1 MYARRVRA
9 SVVVWASL
17 ALVCAAC
24 QGAPIAPAPAA
35 SPHPS
40 ASPRAVTLPPIDRAA
55 VARLSLHDALPHY
68 RAWATRDDD
77 PVAARAGLRALSFVR
92 DPADEPLFAAALE
105 SRDARV
111 RAAAAK
117 GLVELGSGAL
127 DRAAPALQAGLA
139 KATVERRYFT
149 YALEAREA
157 LAAQAARS
165 PDTRIAELPKADKER
180 RQALLAELRDRH
192 GGEALVR
199 ALASV
204 EATPPERKKAQIRSI
219 FREIEDL
226 ADPAAVPALVTYLG
240 TSPPPYART
249 EAALRVAE
257 AGSLAS
263 LSSLVWRLEQ
273 DPLTLY
279 RADED
284 PELRRDDTERE
295 AVARALAD
303 LAAMH
308 PEARGQLSTAGS
320 KPMRAWLA
328 KHPSA
333 DGIRFLG
340 LTRDA
345 AARPMLRDWA
355 FPKAKLPSGRGP
367 IPAAYAQAEP
377 ALVALGY
384 MQDARDFDDLVKA
397 LDKRPP
403 GKDLSR
409 PDLLTSDDVALTLT
423 LTALGT
429 GAARGLS
436 AWGDPR
442 AASALGRA
450 CDEPKA
456 PQPARREACRAL
468 LWTSPEAEFERLTL
482 DLPARL
488 ASRDEREAG
497 KARVLLD
504 LLASRPLS
512 SARTFVDALREGTR
526 DGLAVATAIGFAGL
540 DTKAIEVLVA
550 RLAVPEVRVYAAL
563 ALLLGGTPETV
574 SRAYA
579 ALDEGELRT
588 YETLLGIVP
597 GHTLLDGDDE
607 RNLDALAR
615 FAENLRAAAA
625 LTGGDTET
633 ARGSF
638 VFEARKKAH
647 DRGPHTLVRTRLRA
661 KLVSEA
667 RTGDRAKAL
676 RAVRLLELFGER
688 GALFA
693 VRDEGKAHDEARLAH
708 LHLTARPP
716 YLEPETP

>member
-1 MYARRVRA
+1 M
-9 SVVVWASL
+9 
-17 ALVCAAC
+17 
-24 QGAPIAPAPAA
+24 
-35 SPHPS
+35 
-40 ASPRAVTLPPIDRAA
+40 
-55 VARLSLHDALPHY
+55 
-68 RAWATRDDD
+68 TRDDD

-92 DPADEPLFAAALE
+92 DPTDEPLFAAALR
-105 SRDARV
+105 SQDARV
-111 RAAAAK
+111 RAAAAQ
-117 GLVELGSGAL
+117 GIVELGRGAL
-127 DRAAPALQAGLA
+127 DRAAPALEAGLA
-139 KATVERRYFT
+139 KASVERRYFT

-157 LAAQAARS
+157 LGAQAARS
-165 PDTRIAELPKADKER
+165 PDALLGELSKADKER
-180 RQALLAELRDRH
+180 RQALLAELRVRH
-192 GGEALVR
+192 GGQGLVR
-199 ALASV
+199 ALAAVDPS
-204 EATPPERKKAQIRSI
+204 PPERKKTQIRSI
-219 FREIEDL
+219 FREIEEL
-226 ADPAAVPALVTYLG
+226 ADPSAVPALVAYLG

-263 LSSLVWRLEQ
+263 LSSLAWRLEQ

-308 PEARGQLSTAGS
+308 PEARAELSAAAG

-328 KHPSA
+328 KHPNA
-333 DGIRFLG
+333 DGMRFLG

-345 AARPMLRDWA
+345 AARPMLRRWA
-355 FPKAKLPSGRGP
+355 FPKAKLPSGPGP
-367 IPAAYAQAEP
+367 IPSAYAQAEP
-377 ALVALGY
+377 ALVALGT
-384 MQDARDFDDLVKA
+384 MQDARDFDDLVTS
-397 LDKRPP
+397 LDKRPS
-403 GKDLSR
+403 GVDVSR
-409 PDLLTSDDVALTLT
+409 SNLLTGDDAALALTLT
-423 LTALGT
+423 SLGT

-468 LWTSPEAEFERLTL
+468 LWTAPEAELERLTR

-488 ASRDEREAG
+488 ASRDAAEAG

-504 LLASRPLS
+504 LLASRPLP
-512 SARTFVDALREGTR
+512 SARAFVDALRDGSR

-540 DTKAIEVLVA
+540 DAKATEALVA

-574 SRAYA
+574 SRAHA

-615 FAENLRAAAA
+615 FAENLRAASA
-625 LTGGDTET
+625 LTDGDTET

-638 VFEARKKAH
+638 VFEARKKAK

-667 RTGDRAKAL
+667 REVDRAKAL
-676 RAVRLLELFGER
+676 RAVRLLELLGEG

-693 VRDEGKAHDEARLAH
+693 LRDEGKARDEARLAH

-716 YLEPETP
+716 YLEPENPEVTYIYRAPQKRRAAAP